1 MKNKLLLSSA
11 LVSGLIASGSS
22 FAQTS
27 VSGNLSLNYKAQA
40 HSVATGTT
48 AKSERFFG
56 RETQLNIANKGKL
69 NNGLDYAMGF
79 SLEFDG
85 DMTTDARDSS
95 ISNENIY
102 IDFISGDT
110 TVTVGVDHIQNVT
123 QTVLPL
129 IYNSYDIIAG
139 MGGTSTNGVG
149 AGTKESIGAGIIQ
162 KVPGAGLTLSAL
174 WVPQSGFTGTGNDTV
189 NKHDA
194 AAGTGSPSAA
204 DRNSSYEV
212 GVRGADTFGVKGLAV
227 SAFLNN
233 EKGSTPGALGTNNDV
248 TGRHLGVSY
257 GIGAFRIG
265 AEANSNQA
273 NNGHANTVKTYA
285 ATFAAT
291 PNATLGLWKA
301 DGKIGAK
308 ATGVTTDEKAIGF
321 GVGYNFGPLAV
332 MVDHTRLDNQD
343 GIAGSDVRETSLKFL
358 AAF

>member
-27 VSGNLSLNYKAQA
+27 VSGNISLNYKAQA
-40 HSVATGTT
+40 HKATTAT

-85 DMTTDARDSS
+85 DMTTDSRDSS

-129 IYNSYDIIAG
+129 IYNNYDILAG
-139 MGGTSTNGVG
+139 MGATATNAVG

-162 KVPGAGLTLSAL
+162 KIPSAGLTLSAL

-189 NKHDA
+189 NKSDNVTTA
-194 AAGTGSPSAA
+194 PSTA
-204 DRNSSYEV
+204 DRNSSYEI

-227 SAFLNN
+227 SAFMNN
-233 EKGSTPGALGTNNDV
+233 EKGSTPGTLSTNNDV
-248 TGRHLGVSY
+248 TGYHLGASY
-257 GIGAFRIG
+257 GIGALRVG
-265 AEANSNQA
+265 VETNSNQA
-273 NNGHANTVKTYA
+273 NTGHANTVQTIAATYA
-285 ATFAAT
+285 VA
-291 PNATLGLWKA
+291 PNATLGLWKS
-301 DGKIGAK
+301 DSKIGLKSSTAK
-308 ATGVTTDEKAIGF
+308 VDEKAIGF
-321 GVGYNFGPLAV
+321 GLGYNFGPLAV
-332 MVDHTRLDNQD
+332 MVDHTRLNDQD
-343 GIAGSDVRETSLKFL
+343 GVSGTDVRETSLKFL

>member
-11 LVSGLIASGSS
+11 LVGGLIASASS

-27 VSGNLSLNYKAQA
+27 VSGNISLNYKAQA
-40 HSVATGTT
+40 QKATTAN

-129 IYNSYDIIAG
+129 VYNSYDILAG
-139 MGGTSTNGVG
+139 MGATATNGVG

-162 KVPGAGLTLSAL
+162 KIPSAGLTLSAL

-189 NKHDA
+189 NKSDA

-233 EKGSTPGALGTNNDV
+233 EKGSTPGTLSTNNDV
-248 TGRHLGVSY
+248 TGYHVGASY
-257 GIGAFRIG
+257 GIGALRVG
-265 AEANSNQA
+265 AETNSNQA
-273 NNGHANTVKTYA
+273 NTGHANVVQTIA
-285 ATFAAT
+285 ATYSVS
-291 PNATLGLWKA
+291 PNATLGLWKSES
-301 DGKIGAK
+301 KIGLK
-308 ATGVTTDEKAIGF
+308 SSTVKVDEKAIGF

-332 MVDHTRLDNQD
+332 MVDHTRLDDQD
-343 GIAGSDVRETSLKFL
+343 GVSGSDVRETSLKFL

>member
-27 VSGNLSLNYKAQA
+27 VSGNISLNYKAQA
-40 HSVATGTT
+40 HKATTAT

-56 RETQLNIANKGKL
+56 RETQINIANKGKL

-85 DMTTDARDSS
+85 DMTTDSRDSS

-129 IYNSYDIIAG
+129 IYNNYDILAG
-139 MGGTSTNGVG
+139 MGATATNAVG

-162 KVPGAGLTLSAL
+162 KIPSAGLTLSAL

-189 NKHDA
+189 NKSDNV
-194 AAGTGSPSAA
+194 TTSPSSA
-204 DRNSSYEV
+204 DRNSSYEI

-227 SAFLNN
+227 SAFMNN
-233 EKGSTPGALGTNNDV
+233 EKGSTPGTLSTNNDV
-248 TGRHLGVSY
+248 TGYHLGASY
-257 GIGAFRIG
+257 GIGAIRVG
-265 AEANSNQA
+265 VETNSNQA
-273 NNGHANTVKTYA
+273 NTGHANTVQTIAATYA
-285 ATFAAT
+285 VS
-291 PNATLGLWKA
+291 PNATLGLWKS
-301 DGKIGAK
+301 DSKIGLK
-308 ATGVTTDEKAIGF
+308 SSTVKVDEKAVGF
-321 GVGYNFGPLAV
+321 GLGYNFGPLAV
-332 MVDHTRLDNQD
+332 MVDHTRLNDQD
-343 GIAGSDVRETSLKFL
+343 GVSGTDVRETSLKFL

>member
-27 VSGNLSLNYKAQA
+27 VSGNISLNYKAQS
-40 HSVATGTT
+40 HTKTT
-48 AKSERFFG
+48 ATANSERFFG
-56 RETQLNIANKGKL
+56 RETQINIANKGKL
-69 NNGLDYAMGF
+69 NNGLDYVMGF

-85 DMTTDARDSS
+85 DMTTDARDGS

-139 MGGTSTNGVG
+139 MGGTATNGVG
-149 AGTKESIGAGIIQ
+149 AGTKESIGTGIIQ

-174 WVPQSGFTGTGNDTV
+174 WVPQSGFTGTGNDAV
-189 NKHDA
+189 NKSDA
-194 AAGTGSPSAA
+194 ATTSPSTA

-233 EKGSTPGALGTNNDV
+233 EKGSTPGTLSTNNDV

-285 ATFAAT
+285 ATYAVT

-301 DGKIGAK
+301 DSKIGLKPA
-308 ATGVTTDEKAIGF
+308 ATTTDEKAIGF

-343 GIAGSDVRETSLKFL
+343 GTSGSDVRETSLKFL

>member
-27 VSGNLSLNYKAQA
+27 VSGNIALSYKAQG
-40 HSVATGTT
+40 HSVASGTT
-48 AKSERFFG
+48 AKSERFFA
-56 RETQLNIANKGKL
+56 RETQINIANKGKL

-102 IDFISGDT
+102 IDFISGNT
-110 TVTVGVDHIQNVT
+110 TFTVGVDHIQNVT
-123 QTVLPL
+123 QTVLPV
-129 IYNSYDIIAG
+129 IYNPYDILAG
-139 MGGTSTNGVG
+139 MGATATNAVG
-149 AGTKESIGAGIIQ
+149 ANSKESIGAGIIQ

-174 WVPQSGFTGTGNDTV
+174 WVPQTGFTGTGNDNV
-189 NKHDA
+189 NKSDA
-194 AAGTGSPSAA
+194 ATTSPSTA
-204 DRNSSYEV
+204 DRNSSYEI
-212 GVRGADTFGVKGLAV
+212 GVRGADTFGVKGLSV

-233 EKGSTPGALGTNNDV
+233 EKGSTPGTLSTNNDV
-248 TGRHLGVSY
+248 TGYHVGASY
-257 GIGAFRIG
+257 GIGALRVG
-265 AEANSNQA
+265 AETNSNQA
-273 NNGHANTVKTYA
+273 NTGHANVVQTIA
-285 ATFAAT
+285 ATYSVS
-291 PNATLGLWKA
+291 PNATLGLWKSES
-301 DGKIGAK
+301 KIGLK
-308 ATGVTTDEKAIGF
+308 SATARVDEKAIGF

-343 GIAGSDVRETSLKFL
+343 GVRGTDVRETSLKFL

>member
-40 HSVATGTT
+40 HKATTAT

-123 QTVLPL
+123 QTVLPV
-129 IYNSYDIIAG
+129 IYNTYDILAG
-139 MGGTSTNGVG
+139 MGATATNAVG

-162 KVPGAGLTLSAL
+162 KIPSAGLTLSAL

-189 NKHDA
+189 NKSDA
-194 AAGTGSPSAA
+194 ITTSPSAT
-204 DRNSSYEV
+204 DRNSSYEI

-233 EKGSTPGALGTNNDV
+233 EKGSTPGTLSTNNDV
-248 TGRHLGVSY
+248 TGYHLGASY
-257 GIGAFRIG
+257 GIGAIRVG
-265 AEANSNQA
+265 VETNSNQA
-273 NNGHANTVKTYA
+273 NTGHANTVQTIAATYA
-285 ATFAAT
+285 VS
-291 PNATLGLWKA
+291 PNATLGLWKS
-301 DGKIGAK
+301 DSKIGLK
-308 ATGVTTDEKAIGF
+308 SSTVKVDEKAMGF
-321 GVGYNFGPLAV
+321 GLGYNFGPLAV
-332 MVDHTRLDNQD
+332 MVDHTRLNDQD
-343 GIAGSDVRETSLKFL
+343 GVSGTDVRETSLKFL

>member
-40 HSVATGTT
+40 HKATTAT

-85 DMTTDARDSS
+85 DMTTDSRDSS

-123 QTVLPL
+123 QTVLPV
-129 IYNSYDIIAG
+129 IYNTYDILAG
-139 MGGTSTNGVG
+139 MGATATNAVG

-162 KVPGAGLTLSAL
+162 KIPSAGLTLSAL

-189 NKHDA
+189 NKSDA
-194 AAGTGSPSAA
+194 ITTSPSAT
-204 DRNSSYEV
+204 DRNSSYEI

-233 EKGSTPGALGTNNDV
+233 EKGSTPGTLSTNNDV
-248 TGRHLGVSY
+248 TGYHLGASY
-257 GIGAFRIG
+257 GIGAIRVG
-265 AEANSNQA
+265 VETNSNQA
-273 NNGHANTVKTYA
+273 NTGHANTVQTIAATYA
-285 ATFAAT
+285 VS
-291 PNATLGLWKA
+291 PNATLGLWKS
-301 DGKIGAK
+301 DSKIGLK
-308 ATGVTTDEKAIGF
+308 SSTVKVDEKAMGF
-321 GVGYNFGPLAV
+321 GLGYNFGPLAV
-332 MVDHTRLDNQD
+332 MVDHTRLNDQD
-343 GIAGSDVRETSLKFL
+343 GVSGTDVRETSLKFL